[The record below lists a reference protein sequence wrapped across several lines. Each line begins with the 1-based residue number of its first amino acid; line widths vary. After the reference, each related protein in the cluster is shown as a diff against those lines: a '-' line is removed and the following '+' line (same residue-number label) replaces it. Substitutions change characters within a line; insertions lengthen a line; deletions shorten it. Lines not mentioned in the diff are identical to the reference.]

1 MNSILQEFHY
11 ANSDVL
17 MKLVSAFTCNMYGSN
32 TWDLFSPEC
41 QKLYRS
47 YNVALRLIYDLPR
60 TTHKFLLE
68 SVTGS
73 IHLNVQ
79 LLSRYVTFA
88 KSLLRSDSFPVR
100 FLSRICCSDM
110 RTVLGKTTARI
121 AGLIGKPNSVEGLSV
136 ADVKTK
142 IKYVELPPCEE
153 WRLGL
158 IFEMRKIMNDE
169 MFNLGFNLNEAV
181 DIFEYAC
188 VS

>member
-1 MNSILQEFHY
+1 MLDGNTLPWVSQVNHLGHTLQTDNSMKIDINMKRGAFISKVNSILQEFHY

-17 MKLVSAFTCNMYGSN
+17 MRLVSTFTCNMYGSN

-47 YNVALRLIYDLPR
+47 YYVALRLIFELPR

-79 LLSRYVTFA
+79 LLSRYVTFT

-110 RTVLGKTTARI
+110 RTVPGKTTARI
-121 AGLIGKPNSVEGLSV
+121 AGLVGKPNSVESLSV

-142 IKYVELPPCEE
+142 I
-153 WRLGL
+153 
-158 IFEMRKIMNDE
+158 
-169 MFNLGFNLNEAV
+169 
-181 DIFEYAC
+181 
-188 VS
+188 